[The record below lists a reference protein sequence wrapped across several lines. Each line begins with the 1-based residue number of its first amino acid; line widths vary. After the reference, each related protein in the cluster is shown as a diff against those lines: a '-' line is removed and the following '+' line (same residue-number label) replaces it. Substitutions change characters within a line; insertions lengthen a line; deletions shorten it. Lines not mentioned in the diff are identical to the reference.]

1 MLKAGFIH
9 IRPKRSHLANAASD
23 RMTPIQGRWRRWKTR
38 AHRTIPSTSI
48 ATNTPMSSCRL
59 GVRLKDGRGE
69 R

>member
-1 MLKAGFIH
+1 
-9 IRPKRSHLANAASD
+9 
-23 RMTPIQGRWRRWKTR
+23 MTPIQGRWRRWKTR

-69 R
+69 RWAWGNWSRTVSWARRCCPRGRG